1 MKLDTISRLRHDI
14 RSSLTCVKEGIS
26 LVRDG
31 TLGKINR
38 QQAKYL
44 KIAEEG
50 IASVVN
56 LIDQL
61 PNLKKKGRAKWKQG
75 IRKRYS

>member
-1 MKLDTISRLRHDI
+1 MKLNNVSRLRHDM
-14 RSSLTCVKEGIS
+14 RSSLTSVKEGIS

-38 QQAKYL
+38 RQKKYL

-50 IASVVN
+50 IIKVVS
-56 LIDQL
+56 LIDRL
-61 PNLKKKGRAKWKQG
+61 P
-75 IRKRYS
+75 S